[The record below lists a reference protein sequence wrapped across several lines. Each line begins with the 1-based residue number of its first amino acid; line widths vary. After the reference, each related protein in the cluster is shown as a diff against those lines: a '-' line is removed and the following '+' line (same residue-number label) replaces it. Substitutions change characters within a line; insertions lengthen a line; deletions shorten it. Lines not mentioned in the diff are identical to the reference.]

1 MEFVLTIALREGKGI
16 NVIKNVKLG
25 GMAEIVNI
33 CVLFFVWFHEYVI
46 RKQDTAL
53 NVQSVRMAPT
63 VQRNVHP
70 VVEIRNHVTKKRGA
84 VIHAQRDG
92 MDTIAI

>member
-1 MEFVLTIALREGKGI
+1 MECVLTIALREGKGI

-84 VIHAQRDG
+84 VIHVQRVG
-92 MDTIAI
+92 MAKTAI